1 MLPLKLV
8 GYKETIS
15 SYNKPSYVIHGKV
28 NENMGDLSLFEKES
42 TSLILPNMQHSSEFI
57 LVTSFLTSVLNM
69 EAIMRTFKQLWHS
82 TSGLKIKNWR
92 KFMSN
97 VTASPFML
105 VEGDNNL
112 DTTEVQ
118 ANMETENSG
127 GEFNANNSSKLN
139 TSSVTYVTL
148 LVTSLAQDSS
158 NSIPQHL
165 HSLNTNITQLDAN
178 FLSKL
183 VEIDQDIRKFEQVPS
198 KRESMLL

>member
-1 MLPLKLV
+1 
-8 GYKETIS
+8 
-15 SYNKPSYVIHGKV
+15 
-28 NENMGDLSLFEKES
+28 
-42 TSLILPNMQHSSEFI
+42 MQRSSEFI
-57 LVTSFLTSVLNM
+57 LVTSFLTLVLNM
-69 EAIMRTFKQLWHS
+69 EAVVRTFKQLWHS

-97 VTASPFML
+97 VTTSPFIL

-118 ANMETENSG
+118 ANMETKNSG

>member
-1 MLPLKLV
+1 
-8 GYKETIS
+8 
-15 SYNKPSYVIHGKV
+15 
-28 NENMGDLSLFEKES
+28 
-42 TSLILPNMQHSSEFI
+42 MQRSSEFI

-69 EAIMRTFKQLWHS
+69 EAVVRMFKQLWHS

-97 VTASPFML
+97 VTTSPFIL

-118 ANMETENSG
+118 ANMETKNLG

-139 TSSVTYVTL
+139 TSLVTYVML

-158 NSIPQHL
+158 NSIPHL

-183 VEIDQDIRKFEQVPS
+183 VKNDQNIRKFEQVPS